1 MKMTPDDAAE
11 QIEAI
16 RVALKDEIVAMNP
29 RQRRDLRNRTKTS
42 PALIQSSLVA
52 IGMSENIAQG
62 VGKNAEQFGDLMLE
76 NSRWAL
82 LEGELRTFL
91 NQVTSARLA
100 RSQQL
105 DQIARQTFGLMKQ
118 LVLSPGNEFLISQ
131 FEAMQQLRKLE
142 RRKKRRA
149 TGDAEGEPPAE

>member
-1 MKMTPDDAAE
+1 
-11 QIEAI
+11 
-16 RVALKDEIVAMNP
+16 
-29 RQRRDLRNRTKTS
+29 
-42 PALIQSSLVA
+42 
-52 IGMSENIAQG
+52 
-62 VGKNAEQFGDLMLE
+62 MLE

-105 DQIARQTFGLMKQ
+105 DQIARQTFGMLKQ
-118 LVLSPGNEFLISQ
+118 LVLSPGNEFLLSQ
-131 FEAMQQLRKLE
+131 FQEMQQLRKLE

-149 TGDAEGEPPAE
+149 TGDAEGELPAE